1 MKKGICGLM
10 LAALVCLA
18 ALMLSGCGLT
28 NEVLDREMRA
38 FNACMESGDAEA
50 FKARFLP
57 EALPDDETYLEW
69 FNKARAFWRP
79 IISDKIELR
88 NLNVNTQR
96 NGDHSVKTYEGLY
109 YFDYEEDPFQVEI
122 RYVETD
128 GVGGLQYVSLGSAG
142 NRYTSGYYIALGIA
156 AIMIVVIILTI
167 RDIVKHKPRLYGL
180 WIAASLLLSFRI
192 TLPSFSI
199 GLPLGV
205 IIYWCVRKRLLR
217 QW

>member
-1 MKKGICGLM
+1 MKKGICGLL
-10 LAALVCLA
+10 LAALLCLA

-28 NEVLDREMRA
+28 NEVLDREIRA

-57 EALPDDETYLEW
+57 EALTNDETYLEW
-69 FNKARAFWRP
+69 FNKARTVWRP
-79 IISDKIELR
+79 IMSDKIELR
-88 NLNVNTQR
+88 SLNVNTQR
-96 NGDHSVKTYEGLY
+96 NEGHSVKTYEGLY
-109 YFDYEEDPFQVEI
+109 YYDYKEDPFQVEI

-128 GVGGLQYVSLGSAG
+128 GVGGLQYVSLSPVGS
-142 NRYTSGYYIALGIA
+142 RDTSGDYIALGIT
-156 AIMIVVIILTI
+156 AILIVAIILTI
-167 RDIVKHKPRLYGL
+167 CDIVKHKPRLYGL
-180 WIAASLLLSFRI
+180 WIAASLLVTFRI